1 MKNNVEARNLL
12 VSYNKLWKMMIDLN
26 MNKTQLCKVAGV
38 STNVVAKLSKN
49 DFISMESLLRICK
62 ALHCD
67 VGDIVEVIEES
78 DQIRIADYQFGSE
91 HDQLRVAEKANE
103 IYGKK

>member
-1 MKNNVEARNLL
+1 
-12 VSYNKLWKMMIDLN
+12 MIDLN
-26 MNKTQLCKVAGV
+26 MNKTQLRNVAGV

-67 VGDIVEVIEES
+67 VGDIVEVVDET
-78 DQIRIADYQFGSE
+78 DQLKITEYPFGSE
-91 HDQLRVAEKANE
+91 FNLLRVAESNHGGYKNE
-103 IYGKK
+103 

>member
-78 DQIRIADYQFGSE
+78 DQIRIADY
-91 HDQLRVAEKANE
+91 
-103 IYGKK
+103 